1 MIKNIKILLKL
12 ELVLLLYMI
21 VIEVLLEFVNF
32 ISIFI
37 IKLMNMVLK
46 VIRKKY
52 FLNIFCE
59 VDF

>member
-1 MIKNIKILLKL
+1 
-12 ELVLLLYMI
+12 MI

-37 IKLMNMVLK
+37 VKLMNMVLK
-46 VIRKKY
+46 VIGKKY

-59 VDF
+59 IDF

>member
-1 MIKNIKILLKL
+1 
-12 ELVLLLYMI
+12 MI